1 MVWEC
6 GGPWKAIVGDLIFK
20 RADIVTA
27 THSMFLHPVNGK
39 TRRHT
44 PCQVTYVFCG
54 TVCCIGSCSW
64 NYCKTCFNTR
74 AHENIRKL
82 SERRSGTHMARN
94 RDRRKIRE
102 TNEDTCG
109 NVLQPSIYNIRNRCL
124 HCFHQFINLDSKPT
138 KHERS
143 SHFTRVLCKR
153 TVHWADKFELHL
165 FW

>member
-74 AHENIRKL
+74 AHENYL
-82 SERRSGTHMARN
+82 SVVQALIWHATGTDARSGKQMRTHLAAMCSNHRFITSGTVAYTAF
-94 RDRRKIRE
+94 
-102 TNEDTCG
+102 TNLS
-109 NVLQPSIYNIRNRCL
+109 V
-124 HCFHQFINLDSKPT
+124 LDSKRT